1 MAVERAVLEAINEQL
16 KREKRELAAEN
27 LQLRLQLEEL
37 EQRSSA
43 EVAEL
48 KSQLAQA
55 LKLMEE
61 LQRSSRRQAGPF
73 QRRQEQKVKP
83 DEKKKPGR
91 KPGHPGAFRRRPAEF
106 DETIVVTLDK
116 CPQCHGQVEPQQML
130 TQVIEEL
137 PPIKPRVTRL
147 VTWSGCCPQCG
158 EVHSTHPLQTSR
170 AQGAAGTQLG
180 PRAQGFAVLLH
191 KYYGLPLRKACQI
204 LKQGFGLSLT
214 SGGLSQL
221 LDRVA
226 DKLQGKYDELLER
239 VRTSDAVYADETSWY
254 VGGPGHWLWV
264 FTTPTSTVFRIASS
278 RGHPVAAKVLGS
290 DFSGVLVSDCA
301 TIYDKFTCPQH
312 KCIFHHLQAIERQR
326 KQPGMKDPSYL
337 DRWEA
342 LWKEVLELAPA
353 RDQFTPEDF
362 AARRTQIEARADA
375 LLKEVPKQLGDR
387 KFHTRMTN
395 ARKHLFGCLYHR
407 VDPTNNRAER
417 AIRPAVVARKISCGN
432 KTERGSKTTEILTS
446 LITTAHQQA
455 RDFLADLLPAL
466 AIPAMPAG

>member
-1 MAVERAVLEAINEQL
+1 MIEGMSVE
-16 KREKRELAAEN
+16 ELLAEN
-27 LQLRLQLEEL
+27 ARLL
-37 EQRSSA
+37 A
-43 EVAEL
+43 ENAEL
-48 KSQLAQA
+48 VELVKKLREQVEA
-55 LKLMEE
+55 LERETK
-61 LQRSSRRQAGPF
+61 RQAGPF
-73 QRRQEQKVKP
+73 RRREESKVP
-83 DEKKKPGR
+83 PGEKKKQGR
-91 KPGHPGAFRRRPAEF
+91 KPGHPGTCRKRPTEF

-116 CPQCHGQVEPQQML
+116 CPKCLGEVEPQQML
-130 TQVIEEL
+130 TQFIEEL

-191 KYYGLPLRKACQI
+191 KYYGVPMRKACKI

-264 FTTPTSTVFRIASS
+264 FTTPTSTVYRIASS

-290 DFSGVLVSDCA
+290 DFGGVLVSDCA

-326 KQPGMKDPSYL
+326 KQPQMKDPSYL
-337 DRWEA
+337 DSWEF
-342 LWKEVLELAPA
+342 LWKEVLELTHA
-353 RDQFTPEDF
+353 RDQFAPEDF
-362 AARRTQIEARADA
+362 AAHRTQIEARADA

-432 KTERGSKTTEILTS
+432 KTDRGSRTTEILTS
-446 LITTAHQQA
+446 LLATAHQQA
-455 RDFLADLLPAL
+455 RDFLADLATNL
-466 AIPAMPAG
+466 AIPAMPVG